1 MFNELIYSKMIDWYQ
16 SNDCKIKDVIN
27 YIIKKDKMR
36 DAQIE
41 SIKLYL
47 FFKIYCKNLPLSKLF
62 SEGYFLRF
70 FDIDSMPISK
80 QFRDFLYENKG
91 ARQLYEISLTND
103 NFKSLKKCIEDNY
116 YNLNYKKIFDDF
128 FHNVDYADYIYSL
141 PMGAG
146 KTYLMSAFMYLDLYF
161 ALNEPYNKVFAHNFI
176 VLAPSGLKSSIIPS
190 LKNIKNFDVSWIIPE
205 PAATELKN
213 MIKYEILD
221 EIKTDRKSNK
231 IKNPN
236 VQKISQYQPYKDMF
250 GVVFLTNAEKVILDK
265 FEVNNQQTYM
275 DFDAS
280 KNGEIEIG
288 YKIANELRET
298 IAKIPNKAIFIDEV
312 HHVASEDIK
321 LHKVVS
327 NWSKNK
333 NVCEVIGFS
342 GTPYLDAKEK
352 FKITDKLTIENE
364 DISNTIYYYPL
375 IKGID
380 NFLKKPKIVASS
392 DNNSLNIIKE
402 GLDEF
407 FEKYSNTTYD
417 GLTSKIAIYSGRIET
432 LEEEVYPFV
441 AEYVSALGMNPNEV
455 ILKYH
460 GGNKKYSLS
469 KENELEFASL
479 NTKLSKKRI
488 ILLVGIG
495 KEGWDCSSLTGVIL
509 SQKGC
514 CPKKMVLQT
523 TCRCL
528 RQVIKGEKET
538 ALIYLNSDNEKE
550 LSNQLKKNQHI
561 TIKELESGTNY
572 QSNIVKRYN
581 RMDKLNVPN
590 IEYYRFSLRY
600 EEEIKE
606 NSNVSRDLKK
616 ILSNPNI
623 KDNILIREIDLNGN
637 TIDNNVNDI
646 VYGEVTSYNKWLL
659 NISKESFGFVSIK
672 ELKLYEK
679 ELMKIYNSIT
689 NNNKLNMTYN
699 HVLIN
704 SLIRSAFYDKR
715 TLTTIKEE
723 IPTEAS
729 ILSIKDIPNIECDDI
744 ELQYPDSFIV
754 DEILDKDNNINKK
767 IDLESLSKEELIKL
781 ARENPELLTNLGKD
795 ESNEVKLSNRTFHY
809 IPYVFSQSGFEK
821 SFLNYILTLNKFVNS
836 DLEVYYN
843 GDHNISSFR
852 IECFKTEDR
861 KVKKVGLYTPDFLV
875 INRKNNKVNK
885 VLIIETKGRGYKNQ
899 QEFIDRKNYIEK
911 NFIPFNNKKLGYK
924 KFDYLYIE
932 DTLKEN
938 EIISLLNNKIYE
950 FFKEEK

>member
-1 MFNELIYSKMIDWYQ
+1 MFHELIYSKMLDWYQ
-16 SNDCKIKDVIN
+16 SEDCKIKDVIN
-27 YIIKKDKMR
+27 YIIKQDKMR

-62 SEGYFLRF
+62 SEGYFLRNL
-70 FDIDSMPISK
+70 DIDSMPISK
-80 QFRDFLYENKG
+80 QFRDYLYENKG
-91 ARQLYEISLTND
+91 ARQLYEISIIND
-103 NFKSLKKCIEDNY
+103 NFKLLKKGIEDNY
-116 YNLNYKKIFDDF
+116 DTLDYKKIFDDF

-161 ALNEPYNKVFAHNFI
+161 ALNEPNNKAFAHNFI

-205 PAATELKN
+205 PTATELKN

-221 EIKTDRKSNK
+221 EVKTGNKSNK

-265 FEVNNQQTYM
+265 FEVKNQQMYM
-275 DFDAS
+275 DFESSTDDELAL
-280 KNGEIEIG
+280 G

-298 IAKIPNKAIFIDEV
+298 ISKIPNKAIFIDEV
-312 HHVASEDIK
+312 HHVAGEEIK
-321 LHKVVS
+321 LHQVVS
-327 NWSKNK
+327 NWSRNR
-333 NVCEVIGFS
+333 NVCEVVGFS
-342 GTPYLDAKEK
+342 GTPYLDTKEK
-352 FKITDKLTIENE
+352 FKITDKITIENE

-380 NFLKKPKIVASS
+380 NFLKKPKIVAST

-407 FEKYSNTTYD
+407 FEKYSDKTYD
-417 GLTSKIAIYSGRIET
+417 GLTSKIAIYSGKIET
-432 LEEEVYPFV
+432 LEEDVYPFV
-441 AEYVSALGMNPNEV
+441 AEYVSSLEMNPNEV

-460 GGNKKYSLS
+460 GGNKDYILP

-488 ILLVGIG
+488 VLLVGIG

-561 TIKELESGTNY
+561 TIKELESGTNIY
-572 QSNIVKRYN
+572 NNMVKRIN
-581 RMDKLNVPN
+581 RMDKLKIPN
-590 IEYYRFSLRY
+590 IEYYKLSLRY

-606 NSNVSRDLKK
+606 KANVSRDLKK
-616 ILSNPNI
+616 ILSDSRI
-623 KDNILIREIDLNGN
+623 KENVFIKEIDLNGN
-637 TIDNNVNDI
+637 TIDNNVNEI
-646 VYGEVTSYNKWLL
+646 VYGEKITFNKWLL
-659 NISKESFGFVSIK
+659 NISKESFGFISIN
-672 ELKLYEK
+672 ELKMYDKDLK
-679 ELMKIYNSIT
+679 KIYNSIT
-689 NNNKLNMTYN
+689 NENKLNMTYN

-715 TLTTIKEE
+715 KLTTIKEE
-723 IPTEAS
+723 IPEEAS
-729 ILSIKDIPNIECDDI
+729 ILSIKDIPSIECDDI
-744 ELQYPDSFIV
+744 ELQYPDNFIV
-754 DEILDKDNNINKK
+754 NEILDKDNGKENKV
-767 IDLESLSKEELIKL
+767 DLDSLSKEELIKL
-781 ARENPELLTNLGKD
+781 AKENPELLTNLGKE
-795 ESNEVKLSNRTFHY
+795 ESNELKLSDRTFHY
-809 IPYVFSQSGFEK
+809 IPYVFSQSSFEK
-821 SFLNYILTLNKFVNS
+821 NFMKQILTLNRFNNS
-836 DLEVYYN
+836 NLEVYYN

-852 IECFKTEDR
+852 IECFKTED
-861 KVKKVGLYTPDFLV
+861 KKIKKVGLYTPDFLV

-885 VLIIETKGRGYKNQ
+885 VLIVETKGSGFSKQ
-899 QEFIDRKNYIEK
+899 QEFIDRRNYIEK
-911 NFIPFNNKKLGYK
+911 DFIPFNNKKMGYK

-938 EIISLLNNKIYE
+938 EIISLFNDKIYE

>member
-1 MFNELIYSKMIDWYQ
+1 MFHELIYSKMIDWYQ
-16 SNDCKIKDVIN
+16 SDDCKIKDVIN
-27 YIIKKDKMR
+27 YIIKQDKMR

-62 SEGYFLRF
+62 SEGYFLKYL
-70 FDIDSMPISK
+70 DIDSMPISK
-80 QFRDFLYENKG
+80 QFRDYLYENKG
-91 ARQLYEISLTND
+91 ARQLYEISITND

-116 YNLNYKKIFDDF
+116 DTLDYKKLFDDF

-161 ALNEPYNKVFAHNFI
+161 ALNEPYNKAFAHNFI

-205 PAATELKN
+205 PTATELKN

-221 EIKTDRKSNK
+221 EVKTGSKSNK

-265 FEVNNQQTYM
+265 FEVKNQQMYM
-275 DFDAS
+275 DFEAS
-280 KNGEIEIG
+280 TDEELALG

-298 IAKIPNKAIFIDEV
+298 ISKIPNKAIFIDEV

-321 LHKVVS
+321 LHQVVS
-327 NWSKNK
+327 NWSRNR
-333 NVCEVIGFS
+333 NVCEVVGFS
-342 GTPYLDAKEK
+342 GTPYLDTKEK
-352 FKITDKLTIENE
+352 FKITEKLTIENE

-380 NFLKKPKIVASS
+380 NFLKKPKIVAST

-407 FEKYSNTTYD
+407 FEKYSDTTYD
-417 GLTSKIAIYSGRIET
+417 GLTSKIAIYSGKIET
-432 LEEEVYPFV
+432 LEEDVYPFV

-460 GGNKKYSLS
+460 GGNKDYTLP

-550 LSNQLKKNQHI
+550 LSSQLKKNQHI
-561 TIKELESGTNY
+561 TIKDLENGTSIS
-572 QSNIVKRYN
+572 SNMIKRHN
-581 RMDKLNVPN
+581 RMDKLNIPS
-590 IEYYRFSLRY
+590 IEYYRFSLKY

-606 NSNVSRDLKK
+606 QANVSRDLKK
-616 ILSNPNI
+616 ILSNPKI
-623 KDNILIREIDLNGN
+623 QDNILIKEIDLNGN
-637 TIDNNVNDI
+637 TIDNNVNDF
-646 VYGEVTSYNKWLL
+646 VYGERITFSKWLL
-659 NISKESFGFVSIK
+659 NISKESFGFISLND
-672 ELKLYEK
+672 LKAYEK
-679 ELMKIYNSIT
+679 ELKKIYDSIT
-689 NNNKLNMTYN
+689 TNNKLNMTYN
-699 HVLIN
+699 HVLVN
-704 SLIRSAFYDKR
+704 SLIRSSFYDKR
-715 TLTTIKEE
+715 KLTTIKEE
-723 IPTEAS
+723 IPEEAS
-729 ILSIKDIPNIECDDI
+729 ILSIKDIPDIECDNI
-744 ELQYPDSFIV
+744 ELQYPDNFIV
-754 DEILDKDNNINKK
+754 DEIIDKDNNLNKK
-767 IDLESLSKEELIKL
+767 FDLESMSKDDLSKL
-781 ARENPELLTNLGKD
+781 AKENPELLANLGKD
-795 ESNEVKLSNRTFHY
+795 ESVEVKLSDRTFHY
-809 IPYVFSQSGFEK
+809 IPYVFSQSAFEK
-821 SFLNYILTLNKFVNS
+821 SFLKQVLTLNRFNNS
-836 DLEVYYN
+836 NLEVYYN

-875 INRKNNKVNK
+875 IDRKDDKVNK
-885 VLIIETKGRGYKNQ
+885 VLIIETKGSGYKNQ
-899 QEFIDRKNYIEK
+899 QEFIDRKNYIE
-911 NFIPFNNKKLGYK
+911 NDFIPFNNKKMGYK

-938 EIISLLNNKIYE
+938 EIISMLSDKIYN

>member
-1 MFNELIYSKMIDWYQ
+1 MFHELIYSKMLDWYQ
-16 SNDCKIKDVIN
+16 SEDCNIKDVIN

-62 SEGYFLRF
+62 YEGYFLKYL
-70 FDIDSMPISK
+70 DIDSIPISK
-80 QFRDFLYENKG
+80 QFRDFLYENKS
-91 ARQLYEISLTND
+91 ARQLYEISLTNEA
-103 NFKSLKKCIEDNY
+103 FKSLKKGIEENY
-116 YNLNYKKIFDDF
+116 DTLDYKKIFDDF
-128 FHNVDYADYIYSL
+128 FHDVDYADYIYSL

-146 KTYLMSAFMYLDLYF
+146 KTYLMSAFMYLNLYF
-161 ALNEPYNKVFAHNFI
+161 AQNEPYNKAFAHNFI

-205 PAATELKN
+205 PTASKLKN

-221 EIKTDRKSNK
+221 EVKTDNKSNK

-236 VQKISQYQPYKDMF
+236 VLKISQYQPYKDMF
-250 GVVFLTNAEKVILDK
+250 GIVFLTNAEKVILNK
-265 FEVNNQQTYM
+265 LEVKDNQIYFN
-275 DFDAS
+275 FDSEDENDNLAY
-280 KNGEIEIG
+280 IV
-288 YKIANELRET
+288 ANELRDT
-298 IAKIPNKAIFIDEV
+298 ISKIPNKAIFIDEV
-312 HHVASEDIK
+312 HHVASEEIK

-327 NWSKNK
+327 DWSKKRNI
-333 NVCEVIGFS
+333 CEVVGFS
-342 GTPYLDAKEK
+342 GTPYLDVREK
-352 FKITDKLTIENE
+352 FKITDKVVIENE

-375 IKGID
+375 VKGID

-407 FEKYSNTTYD
+407 FEKYLDKTYD
-417 GLTSKIAIYSGRIET
+417 GLTSKIAIYSGKIET
-432 LEEEVYPFV
+432 LEEDVYPFV
-441 AEYVSALGMNPNEV
+441 AEYVSSRGMNPNEV

-460 GGNKKYSLS
+460 GGNKDYTLP

-488 ILLVGIG
+488 VLLVGIG

-550 LSNQLKKNQHI
+550 LSNQLKKSQHI
-561 TIKELESGTNY
+561 TIKEFESGTNIY
-572 QSNIVKRYN
+572 NNMVNRYN
-581 RMDKLNVPN
+581 RMDKLKVPN
-590 IEYYRFSLRY
+590 IEYYKLSLRY

-606 NSNVSRDLKK
+606 QANVLRDLKK
-616 ILSNPNI
+616 ILSDPHI
-623 KDNILIREIDLNGN
+623 KENVLIKELDVNGN
-637 TIDNNVNDI
+637 IIDNNVNEI
-646 VYGEVTSYNKWLL
+646 VYGERTTFNKWLL
-659 NISKESFGFVSIK
+659 NISKESFGFVTISQ
-672 ELKLYEK
+672 LKLYEK
-679 ELMKIYNSIT
+679 ELRKIYDSIT
-689 NNNKLNMTYN
+689 NDNKLNMTYN

-704 SLIRSAFYDKR
+704 SLIRSSFYDKR
-715 TLTTIKEE
+715 KLTTIKEE
-723 IPTEAS
+723 IPEEAS
-729 ILSIKDIPNIECDDI
+729 ILSIKDIPSIECEDI

-754 DEILDKDNNINKK
+754 NEILDKDNGVNSKV
-767 IDLESLSKEELIKL
+767 DLESLSKEELIKL
-781 ARENPELLTNLGKD
+781 AKQNPELLANLGQD
-795 ESNEVKLSNRTFHY
+795 ESMEVSLSNRTFHY
-809 IPYVFSQSGFEK
+809 LPYVFSQSLFEK
-821 SFLNYILTLNKFVNS
+821 NFLKQILTLNRFNS
-836 DLEVYYN
+836 SELEVYYN

-852 IECFKTEDR
+852 IECFKTED
-861 KVKKVGLYTPDFLV
+861 KKIKKVGLYTPDFLI

-885 VLIIETKGRGYKNQ
+885 VLIIETKGSGFSRQ
-899 QEFIDRKNYIEK
+899 QEFIDRRNYIEK
-911 NFIPFNNKKLGYK
+911 DFIPFNNKKMGYK

-938 EIISLLNNKIYE
+938 EIVSLLNNKIYE

>member
-1 MFNELIYSKMIDWYQ
+1 MFHELIYSKMLDWYQ
-16 SNDCKIKDVIN
+16 SEDCKIKDVVN
-27 YIIKKDKMR
+27 YIIRKDKMR

-47 FFKIYCKNLPLSKLF
+47 FFKIYCKNLPLPKLF
-62 SEGYFLRF
+62 SEGYFLKYL
-70 FDIDSMPISK
+70 DIDSIPISN
-80 QFRDFLYENKG
+80 QFREFLYKNKD
-91 ARQLYEISLTND
+91 ARQLYELSILND
-103 NFKSLKKCIEDNY
+103 DFKSLKKVIEEKYDT
-116 YNLNYKKIFDDF
+116 LDYKKIFDDF
-128 FHNVDYADYIYSL
+128 FHNVNYADYIYSL

-161 ALNEPYNKVFAHNFI
+161 SLNEPYNKAFAHNFI

-205 PAATELKN
+205 PTATELRN

-221 EIKTDRKSNK
+221 EVKTGSKSNK

-265 FEVNNQQTYM
+265 FEIKNQQMYI
-275 DFDAS
+275 DFDS
-280 KNGEIEIG
+280 STSDELE
-288 YKIANELRET
+288 YKMANELRET
-298 IAKIPNKAIFIDEV
+298 IGKIPNKAIFIDEV

-321 LHKVVS
+321 LHQVVS
-327 NWSKNK
+327 NWSRNR
-333 NVCEVIGFS
+333 NVCEVVGFS
-342 GTPYLDAKEK
+342 GTPYLDTKEK

-380 NFLKKPKIVASS
+380 NFLKKPKIVAST

-407 FEKYSNTTYD
+407 FEKYSNKTYD
-417 GLTSKIAIYSGRIET
+417 GLTSKIAIYSGKIET
-432 LEEEVYPFV
+432 LEEDVYPFV
-441 AEYVSALGMNPNEV
+441 AEYVSSLGMNPNEV

-460 GGNKKYSLS
+460 GGNKEYTLP

-538 ALIYLNSDNEKE
+538 ALIYLNSDNERE
-550 LSNQLKKNQHI
+550 LSNQLKKSQHI
-561 TIKELESGTNY
+561 TIKELESGTNIY
-572 QSNIVKRYN
+572 NNMVKRYN
-581 RMDKLNVPN
+581 RMDKLKVPN
-590 IEYYRFSLRY
+590 IEYYKLSLRY

-606 NSNVSRDLKK
+606 QANVLRDLKK
-616 ILSNPNI
+616 ILSDSRI
-623 KDNILIREIDLNGN
+623 KENVLIKELDLNGN
-637 TIDNNVNDI
+637 TIDNNVNEI
-646 VYGEVTSYNKWLL
+646 VYGERTAFNKWLL
-659 NISKESFGFVSIK
+659 NISKESFGFVTVNQ
-672 ELKLYEK
+672 LKLYEK
-679 ELMKIYNSIT
+679 DLKKIYNSIT
-689 NNNKLNMTYN
+689 NDNKLNMTYN

-715 TLTTIKEE
+715 KLTTIKEE
-723 IPTEAS
+723 IPEEAT
-729 ILSIKDIPNIECDDI
+729 ILSIKDIPSIECDDI
-744 ELQYPDSFIV
+744 ELQYPDNFIV
-754 DEILDKDNNINKK
+754 NEILNKDNGVDDK
-767 IDLESLSKEELIKL
+767 IDLDSLSKEELIKI
-781 ARENPELLTNLGKD
+781 AKEKPELLTNLGKD
-795 ESNEVKLSNRTFHY
+795 GSIEVNLSNRTFHY
-809 IPYVFSQSGFEK
+809 LPYVFSQSLFEK
-821 SFLNYILTLNKFVNS
+821 NFLKQILTLNRFNNS
-836 DLEVYYN
+836 GLEVYYN

-852 IECFKTEDR
+852 IECFKTEDK

-885 VLIIETKGRGYKNQ
+885 VLIIETKGSGFSKQ
-899 QEFIDRKNYIEK
+899 QEFIDRRNYIEK
-911 NFIPFNNKKLGYK
+911 DFIPFNNKKMGYK

-938 EIISLLNNKIYE
+938 EIVSLLNNKIYE